1 MISSIQRCLFWETVK
16 DVAAQV
22 DKDGKL
28 VKIADTGLAMWVPS
42 VMVEGELTEEDVNN
56 GSICYLAPVDDSASV
71 NIFTWGENMDLV
83 GLVKYYAGNG
93 VDDAEIVVING
104 IKAVMA
110 GDEENDCMVIDY
122 PMEDG
127 SVLEF
132 SFCPASDEDFAQV
145 ALLMA
150 SSIQE
155 AK

>member
-1 MISSIQRCLFWETVK
+1 M
-16 DVAAQV
+16 
-22 DKDGKL
+22 
-28 VKIADTGLAMWVPS
+28 
-42 VMVEGELTEEDVNN
+42 NN

-71 NIFTWGENMDLV
+71 NIFTWGEDMDLV

-93 VDDAEIVVING
+93 VEDAEIVMING

-110 GDEENDCMVIDY
+110 GDEENDCIVIDY
-122 PMEDG
+122 PMDNG

>member
-1 MISSIQRCLFWETVK
+1 
-16 DVAAQV
+16 
-22 DKDGKL
+22 
-28 VKIADTGLAMWVPS
+28 
-42 VMVEGELTEEDVNN
+42 
-56 GSICYLAPVDDSASV
+56 
-71 NIFTWGENMDLV
+71 MDLV